1 MGGKKQG
8 NKRELGITGDENAK
22 SRDRREI
29 VGKIMGKQYT
39 KEEISK
45 NKWKT
50 GKNKKE
56 IEKQI
61 RKVKFK
67 NENSKFIQ

>member
-1 MGGKKQG
+1 MGEKKQG

-50 GKNKKE
+50 GK
-56 IEKQI
+56 KQERN
-61 RKVKFK
+61 RKA
-67 NENSKFIQ
+67 NSKSKI